1 MNLGFI
7 LLLALLSLCMS
18 TKTEDGY
25 VVMIDA
31 GSTGSR
37 AFIYHVTEVRDF
49 IDNSTK
55 STVISRKVTS
65 TKGKK
70 CIGGLSTFADS
81 APVDIANY
89 LSPMFVNASKVIPT
103 AYHSTTQVFM
113 KGTAGMRLLPQEK
126 QDRLWNVLCRELNR
140 DARNPFTI
148 KLENLGTIDGHSEA
162 FFAALSANYI
172 AKSIDG
178 TLRRVPGT
186 HMVGALDMGGSS
198 TQMIIHQSTTTTN
211 NENEPVQQSDFWSH
225 SWMNFGAEKIKE
237 KTEDYLVDQF
247 MSRFHEDVNEDGQA
261 MSNEDGAVY
270 NPCTPKGYEHTLDS
284 GVTLTGSGHFE
295 QCLELLKAVVW
306 PDDKCPTGT
315 DKASLNKDTRCYL
328 DAIEHPPLRGPFYA
342 MSVYFYA
349 LDAVRHL
356 GDVDM
361 PNWPTPTLTE
371 IKEAVQSFCSN
382 DWTTAQTWM
391 GRAHRYTTDR
401 NVPNRCIEA
410 SYVVTLMEHGFGIDA
425 NSRNIRI
432 ALNIEGHEVE
442 WTLGFLL
449 ANVSLPPKK
458 SLEVGTYYGS
468 IRVMI
473 RSFIQ
478 KLVVFLK
485 MPMRIISTMLK

>member
-1 MNLGFI
+1 MTLFVI
-7 LLLALLSLCMS
+7 FLALLGAVMAS
-18 TKTEDGY
+18 KTEDGY
-25 VVMIDA
+25 VLMIDA

-49 IDNSTK
+49 IDNSTE

-70 CIGGLSTFADS
+70 CIGGFSTFADS

-89 LSPMFVNASKVIPT
+89 LSPMFVNASKVIPA

-126 QDRLWNVLCRELNR
+126 QDRLWNVLCGKLNR

-178 TLRRVPGT
+178 NLRRIPGT
-186 HMVGALDMGGSS
+186 DMVGALDMGGSS
-198 TQMIIHQSTTTTN
+198 TQMIIHQSTTTLN
-211 NENEPVQQSDFWSH
+211 GDKPVQQSDFWSH
-225 SWMNFGAEKIKE
+225 SWMNFGVEKIRE
-237 KTEDYLVDQF
+237 KTEDYLVDEF
-247 MSRFHEDVNEDGQA
+247 LNRFHEEVNDNGEA
-261 MSNEDGAVY
+261 VSNEDGYVY
-270 NPCTPKGYEHTLDS
+270 NPCTPKGYESTLDS
-284 GVTLTGSGHFE
+284 GITLTGSGDFE
-295 QCLELLKAVVW
+295 QCLELLTGVIW
-306 PDDKCPTGT
+306 PEDKCLRGT
-315 DKASLNKDTRCYL
+315 DRAAMSKDARCYL
-328 DAIEHPPLRGPFYA
+328 DSIEHPPLRGPFYA

-371 IKEAVQSFCSN
+371 MREAVQSFCSS
-382 DWTTAQTWM
+382 DWTKAQTWM
-391 GRAHRYTTDR
+391 GRVHRYTHDH

-410 SYVVTLMEHGFGIDA
+410 SYIVTLMEHGFGIDA
-425 NSRNIRI
+425 NSRNVRI

-449 ANVSLPPKK
+449 ANVSLKPKK
-458 SLEVGTYYGS
+458 SLEVGSYYGS
-468 IRVMI
+468 ISVMI
-473 RSFIQ
+473 RSLIQ
-478 KLVVFLK
+478 KLVVLLK
-485 MPMRIISTMLK
+485 MPMRIVSTMLK